1 MTSLLKE
8 MAQRASSW
16 LAGDGDK
23 NMVIISTRVRMA
35 RNIAGYK
42 YPTAADRET
51 NEKIVGHF
59 DSVYSKSDNL
69 RSGAFVKDTDLSRLD
84 KDFLIERHLM
94 SPNFMNDDNS
104 RALYLSR
111 DEQISIMINEEDH
124 IRMQA
129 LVPGLNP
136 EKALS
141 KISEYDAEIG
151 KYLEFDYDADF
162 GFLTSC
168 PTNVGTGLRT
178 SVLIHLPGLVITKDI
193 DRVIAKI
200 TKMGV
205 AVRGFYGEGTDVLGN
220 LFQVSNQKTLG
231 ISEKETLESLTN
243 VCRYIIEEETRL
255 RQLLMDEASE
265 QIRDKIWR
273 SYGILKYAHVLTS
286 EEVMNL
292 LSALRLGIA
301 IGIINFINIPLINE
315 ILLFSQPAHLQKYY
329 SEEMDQDRRDF
340 VRAQMVREKFAAFK
354 K

>member
-1 MTSLLKE
+1 MISLIKE
-8 MAQRASSW
+8 MAQHTSSW
-16 LAGDGDK
+16 LSGDGEE
-23 NMVIISTRVRMA
+23 NMVVLSTRVRMA
-35 RNIAGYK
+35 RNVAGYK

-51 NEKIVGHF
+51 SEKIVGHF

-69 RSGAFVKDTDLSRLD
+69 KSGAFIRNTDLSGLD

-94 SPNFMNDDNS
+94 SPNFMQDDDS
-104 RALYLSR
+104 QALYLSR
-111 DEQISIMINEEDH
+111 DEQVSIMINEEDH

-136 EKALS
+136 QKALE
-141 KISEYDAEIG
+141 KIGEYDTEIG

-178 SVLIHLPGLVITKDI
+178 SVLIHLPGLVITKEI

-205 AVRGFYGEGTDVLGN
+205 AVRGFYGEGTDVIGN

-231 ISEKETLESLTN
+231 ISEKETLESLTT
-243 VCRYIIEEETRL
+243 VCRYIIEEEAQS

-301 IGIINFINIPLINE
+301 VGIIDFINIPLINE
-315 ILLFSQPAHLQKYY
+315 MLLFSQPAHLQKYY

-354 K
+354 I

>member
-1 MTSLLKE
+1 MTSILNN
-8 MAQRASSW
+8 MAQQTSSW
-16 LAGDGDK
+16 LSGDGDE
-23 NMVIISTRVRMA
+23 NMVVISTRVRMA

-42 YPTAADRET
+42 YPTAADNET

-59 DSVYSKSDNL
+59 DSIYTKSDCLKNGTFF
-69 RSGAFVKDTDLSRLD
+69 RDTDLSQLD

-94 SPNFMNDDNS
+94 SPNFMHDKNS
-104 RALYLSR
+104 RALYLSC

-136 EKALS
+136 DLALE
-141 KISEYDAEIG
+141 KISEYDSEIS

-178 SVLIHLPGLVITKDI
+178 SVLIHLPGLVITKEI

-231 ISEKETLESLTN
+231 ISEKETLESLTA
-243 VCRYIIEEETRL
+243 VCKYIIEEEAHS
-255 RQLLMDEASE
+255 RQLLVDEAFE
-265 QIRDKIWR
+265 QIRDKVWR

-292 LSALRLGIA
+292 LSAVRLGIA
-301 IGIINFINIPLINE
+301 LDIIDFIDIPIINE

-329 SEEMDQDRRDF
+329 LEEMDQDKRDYI
-340 VRAQMVREKFAAFK
+340 RAQMVREKFAAFK
-354 K
+354 I

>member
-1 MTSLLKE
+1 MKSLLKE
-8 MAQRASSW
+8 MARQTSSW
-16 LAGDGDK
+16 LSGDGDE
-23 NMVIISTRVRMA
+23 NMVVISTRVRIA

-42 YPTAADRET
+42 YPTAADKET

-59 DSVYSKSDNL
+59 SSVHSKSDDL
-69 RSGAFVKDTDLSRLD
+69 KDGIFVRDTELSQLD

-94 SPNFMNDDNS
+94 SPNFMHDDNAQ
-104 RALYLSR
+104 ALYMSR
-111 DEQISIMINEEDH
+111 DEHISIMINEEDH

-136 EKALS
+136 DAALK
-141 KISEYDAEIG
+141 KIGRYDAEIG

-178 SVLIHLPGLVITKDI
+178 SVLIHLPGLVITKEI

-200 TKMGV
+200 SKMGV

-231 ISEKETLESLTN
+231 ISEKETLESLTT
-243 VCRYIIEEETRL
+243 VCRYIIDEEAQS
-255 RQLLMDEASE
+255 RQLLMDEAFE

-301 IGIINFINIPLINE
+301 LGVVNFIDIPLINE

-329 SEEMDQDRRDF
+329 LEEMDQDRRDF

-354 K
+354 I

>member
-1 MTSLLKE
+1 MTSLLND
-8 MAQRASSW
+8 MAKQTSSW
-16 LAGDGDK
+16 LSGDGDE
-23 NMVIISTRVRMA
+23 NMVVISTRVRMA

-42 YPTAADRET
+42 YPTAADKET

-59 DSVYSKSDNL
+59 SAVQAKSDCMKD
-69 RSGAFVKDTDLSRLD
+69 GAFVRDTDLSQLN
-84 KDFLIERHLM
+84 KDFLVERHLM
-94 SPNFMNDDNS
+94 SPNFMHDDNS

-111 DEQISIMINEEDH
+111 NEQISIMINEEDH
-124 IRMQA
+124 IRMQS

-136 EKALS
+136 EKALQT
-141 KISEYDAEIG
+141 ISEYDAEIG

-178 SVLIHLPGLVITKDI
+178 SVLIHLPGLVITKEI

-231 ISEKETLESLTN
+231 ISEKETLESLTT
-243 VCRYIIEEETRL
+243 VCHYIIEEEANS
-255 RQLLMDEASE
+255 RQLLVDEAFE

-301 IGIINFINIPLINE
+301 IGVIDFIDIPLINE

-329 SEEMDQDRRDF
+329 MEEMDQDRRDF
-340 VRAQMVREKFAAFK
+340 IRAQMVREKFAAFK
-354 K
+354 I

>member
-1 MTSLLKE
+1 MTSLISE
-8 MAQRASSW
+8 MARHTSSW
-16 LAGDGDK
+16 LSGDGDE
-23 NMVIISTRVRMA
+23 NMVVLSTRVRLA

-42 YPTAADRET
+42 YPTASDPET

-59 DSVYSKSDNL
+59 SSIYSKSDNL
-69 RSGAFVKDTDLSRLD
+69 KNGAFIRDADLSQLD
-84 KDFLIERHLM
+84 KEFLIERHLM
-94 SPNFMNDDNS
+94 SPNFMDDNNS
-104 RALYLSR
+104 HALYLSR

-129 LVPGLNP
+129 LVPGLDP
-136 EKALS
+136 DKAL
-141 KISEYDAEIG
+141 KIITEYDTEIG
-151 KYLEFDYDADF
+151 NYLEFDYDADF

-178 SVLIHLPGLVITKDI
+178 SVLIHLPGLVITKEI

-231 ISEKETLESLTN
+231 ISEKETLESLTT
-243 VCRYIIEEETRL
+243 VCRYIIEEEAQS
-255 RQLLMDEASE
+255 RQLLMDEAFE

-292 LSALRLGIA
+292 LSAVRLGIA
-301 IGIINFINIPLINE
+301 IKVIDFIDIALINE

-329 SEEMDQDRRDF
+329 SEEMDQDRRDY

-354 K
+354 I

>member
-8 MAQRASSW
+8 MAQQTSSW
-16 LAGDGDK
+16 LSGDGDE
-23 NMVIISTRVRMA
+23 NMVVISTRVRMA

-42 YPTAADRET
+42 YPTAANKET

-59 DSVYSKSDNL
+59 SAVHSKSECMKD
-69 RSGAFVKDTDLSRLD
+69 GAFVRDTDLSQLD
-84 KDFLIERHLM
+84 KDFLVERHLM
-94 SPNFMNDDNS
+94 SPNFMHDDNS

-111 DEQISIMINEEDH
+111 NEQVSIMINEEDH

-136 EKALS
+136 EKALE
-141 KISEYDAEIG
+141 KIGTYDTEIG
-151 KYLEFDYDADF
+151 KFLEFDYDADF

-178 SVLIHLPGLVITKDI
+178 SVLIHLPGLVITKEI

-231 ISEKETLESLTN
+231 ISEKETLESLTT
-243 VCRYIIEEETRL
+243 VCRYIIEEEAQA
-255 RQLLMDEASE
+255 RQLLVDEAFE

-301 IGIINFINIPLINE
+301 IGVIDFIDIPLINE

-329 SEEMDQDRRDF
+329 MEEMDQDRRDF
-340 VRAQMVREKFAAFK
+340 IRAQMVREKFVAFK
-354 K
+354 M

>member
-1 MTSLLKE
+1 MISLLKE
-8 MAQRASSW
+8 MARQTSSW
-16 LAGDGDK
+16 LSGDGDE
-23 NMVIISTRVRMA
+23 NMVVISTRVRMA

-42 YPTAADRET
+42 YPTAADKET

-59 DSVYSKSDNL
+59 KSIHSKSDSMKN
-69 RSGAFVKDTDLSRLD
+69 GIFVRDTELSQLD

-104 RALYLSR
+104 CALYLSR
-111 DEQISIMINEEDH
+111 DEQVSIMINEEDH

-136 EKALS
+136 DKGLS
-141 KISEYDAEIG
+141 MVGEYDAELG

-178 SVLIHLPGLVITKDI
+178 SVLIHLPGLVITKEI

-200 TKMGV
+200 TSMGV

-231 ISEKETLESLTN
+231 ISEKETLESLTT
-243 VCRYIIEEETRL
+243 VCHYIIEEEAQARK
-255 RQLLMDEASE
+255 LLMDEASE

-301 IGIINFINIPLINE
+301 IGIIDFIDIPLINE
-315 ILLFSQPAHLQKYY
+315 ILLFSQPAHLQKHYL
-329 SEEMDQDRRDF
+329 EEMDQDRRDF

>member
-1 MTSLLKE
+1 LKK
-8 MAQRASSW
+8 
-16 LAGDGDK
+16 GVYIK
-23 NMVIISTRVRMA
+23 
-35 RNIAGYK
+35 
-42 YPTAADRET
+42 
-51 NEKIVGHF
+51 
-59 DSVYSKSDNL
+59 DS
-69 RSGAFVKDTDLSRLD
+69 DLSPLD

-94 SPNFMNDDNS
+94 SPNFMHDDNA
-104 RALYLSR
+104 RALYLSN
-111 DEQISIMINEEDH
+111 DEHISIMINEEDH

-136 EKALS
+136 EKAFDR
-141 KISEYDAEIG
+141 IGEYDSEIG

-178 SVLIHLPGLVITKDI
+178 SILIHLPGLVITKEI

-243 VCRYIIEEETRL
+243 VCRYIIDEEAQS
-255 RQLLMDEASE
+255 RQLLMDEAFE

-301 IGIINFINIPLINE
+301 LNIIDFIGIPLINE
-315 ILLFSQPAHLQKYY
+315 VLLFSQPAHLQKYY
-329 SEEMDQDRRDF
+329 SEEMDQDRRDYI
-340 VRAQMVREKFAAFK
+340 RAQMVREKFSTFDK
-354 K
+354 

>member
-1 MTSLLKE
+1 MISLLKE
-8 MAQRASSW
+8 MAQQTSSW
-16 LAGDGDK
+16 LSGDGDE
-23 NMVIISTRVRMA
+23 NMVVISTRVRLA

-42 YPTAADRET
+42 YPTAADKET

-59 DSVYSKSDNL
+59 SSVRSKSNSMKDGVFI
-69 RSGAFVKDTDLSRLD
+69 RDTDLTQLD

-94 SPNFMNDDNS
+94 SPNFMHDDNS

-136 EKALS
+136 EKAFK
-141 KISEYDAEIG
+141 KIGEYDTEIS

-178 SVLIHLPGLVITKDI
+178 SVLIHLPGLVITKEI

-200 TKMGV
+200 TKMDV

-231 ISEKETLESLTN
+231 ISEKETLDSLTT
-243 VCRYIIEEETRL
+243 VCLYIIEEEAQA
-255 RQLLMDEASE
+255 RQLLMDEAFE

-301 IGIINFINIPLINE
+301 IGVIDFIDIPLINE

-329 SEEMDQDRRDF
+329 VEEMDQDRRDF
-340 VRAQMVREKFAAFK
+340 VRAQMVRERFAAFK

>member
-1 MTSLLKE
+1 MTSLINE
-8 MAQRASSW
+8 MAKQTSSW
-16 LAGDGDK
+16 LSGDGDE
-23 NMVIISTRVRMA
+23 NMVVISTRVRMA

-42 YPTAADRET
+42 YPTAADKET

-59 DSVYSKSDNL
+59 DSIQSKSDSL
-69 RSGAFVKDTDLSRLD
+69 KSGAFIRDTDLSTLD

-94 SPNFMNDDNS
+94 SPNFMHDDNS
-104 RALYLSR
+104 RALYLSN

-136 EKALS
+136 DKALL
-141 KISEYDAEIG
+141 KIGEYDAEIS

-178 SVLIHLPGLVITKDI
+178 SVLIHLPGLVITKEI

-231 ISEKETLESLTN
+231 ISEKETLESLTA
-243 VCRYIIEEETRL
+243 VCRYIIEEEAQS
-255 RQLLMDEASE
+255 RQLLMDEAFE
-265 QIRDKIWR
+265 QMRDKVWR

-301 IGIINFINIPLINE
+301 LGIIDFIDIPLINE

-329 SEEMDQDRRDF
+329 LEEMDQDKRDF
-340 VRAQMVREKFAAFK
+340 IRAQMVREKFAAFK
-354 K
+354 I